1 MKKTIIPF
9 LALALLA
16 ACNNDKKE
24 TTISSGESNQSNAG
38 LTVNDDEGKTGT
50 FTADGAS
57 FKGKSSTQYF
67 GDKTTGQ
74 YSVLCQQD
82 DPFALLQAIFANEK
96 DASGTL
102 KPSASFTSIEAG
114 TVNIA
119 LSGTAIGDKE
129 FVTKSNSA
137 GSITVEGKKLILE
150 DLELFNQDNQKK
162 TVSAEINF

>member
-1 MKKTIIPF
+1 MKKTLIPF
-9 LALALLA
+9 LALAMLA

-24 TTISSGESNQSNAG
+24 TTTTGESTEKNAG
-38 LTVNDDEGKTGT
+38 LTVNDEEGKTGT
-50 FTADGAS
+50 FTADGTN

-67 GDKTTGQ
+67 GNKTTGQ

-96 DASGTL
+96 NASGSL
-102 KPSASFTSIEAG
+102 KPSTSFTSIEPG

-119 LSGTAIGDKE
+119 LSGTAIGAKE
-129 FVTKSNSA
+129 FVTKSSSA
-137 GSITVEGKKLILE
+137 GSITVEGKKLILK
-150 DLELFNQDNQKK
+150 DVELFNQDDQKK